1 MAPLLVSVEKAA
13 EMLSISRKQVYREM
27 ASGKIKSVLIGKRR
41 LIPTEELERYV
52 GELRERAA

>member
-41 LIPTEELERYV
+41 LIPTKELERYV